1 MRKRLPARM
10 TVDEFLV
17 WDSDDVTGRR
27 WQLIDGD
34 PVLMAPAA
42 DVHGSIQNELGRL
55 LGNHLLAAGSA
66 CRVVQAPGIVPRV
79 RANENFRVPDL
90 GVTCAPPSG
99 EVMLPEP
106 LLLVE
111 ILSPSNEAKT
121 RTNIWAYCT
130 IPSVLEILAVRST
143 RMEVELLRR
152 DADGNWPDTAELVRP
167 PALLELSSIGFQT
180 SVADLYRNSGLS
192 R

>member
-1 MRKRLPARM
+1 M

-27 WQLIDGD
+27 WQLINGD

-42 DVHGSIQNELGRL
+42 DVHGSIQAELSRL
-55 LGNHLLAAGSA
+55 SGNHLVAVGSR
-66 CRVVQAPGIVPRV
+66 CRVVDAPGIVPRV

-106 LLLVE
+106 VLLVE

-121 RTNIWAYCT
+121 RTNTWAYCT
-130 IPSVLEILAVRST
+130 IPSVREILAVLST

-167 PALLELSSIGFQT
+167 PDLLELSSIGFQT
-180 SVADLYRNSGLS
+180 SVANLYRTSWLS